1 MPLPAPPPLIVLPC
15 PDPPSPRTPTPRS
28 ATSLLSPCL
37 AQVLREAGMLCN
49 PRTPASV
56 LRSQRN
62 ASLPAVEIAPDGKGT
77 DPAYEKV
84 SKAVRKLRS
93 DTSAVKVLHINGPLP
108 DYRSV
113 LAANTARSF
122 ERTVS
127 SYGGLWCCNRPP
139 GGRGAGH
146 IWYDFL
152 WDVIPHRDRHNRE
165 WDREWTVKMGP

>member
-1 MPLPAPPPLIVLPC
+1 
-15 PDPPSPRTPTPRS
+15 
-28 ATSLLSPCL
+28 
-37 AQVLREAGMLCN
+37 MLCN

-93 DTSAVKVLHINGPLP
+93 DTSAVQVLHINGPLP

-127 SYGGLWCCNRPP
+127 SYGGQF
-139 GGRGAGH
+139 
-146 IWYDFL
+146 I
-152 WDVIPHRDRHNRE
+152 DRRLHGSKIADLSKTASNLFQIC
-165 WDREWTVKMGP
+165 